1 LKKISICIPSYKR
14 PENIRRLLGSIAIQ
28 TFKDFEIVITDDSPD
43 DSVKRVVDS
52 FSELSILYFKNE
64 TALGTPAN
72 WNKGIS
78 LAKGDWIKIMHD
90 DDWFRTSES
99 LETFAQK
106 TNENKAFIFSQYV
119 TVFESGQERKSNFP
133 LLWKDLIVN
142 SPLTLL
148 ANNVIGAP
156 SVTLINKNF
165 AELYD
170 ERMKWRVDIDY
181 YIRLLEKEKGYALI
195 NDYLVNIGMS
205 ESQVTNYSINNPQ
218 VELPE
223 GLLLLK
229 KYGIKPLKNAIV
241 YDAWW
246 RIVRNCN
253 IRRKEQ
259 LYDYVP
265 DGQWPKAIIEIVRH
279 QSRVPAKFLK
289 IGILSKLIML
299 LSRFLNRNIP
309 NG

>member
-1 LKKISICIPSYKR
+1 LKKFSICIPSYKR
-14 PENIRRLLGSIAIQ
+14 PGNIRRLLGSIAMQ

-43 DSVKRVVDS
+43 DSVKQVVDS
-52 FSELSILYFKNE
+52 FSELPITYFKNDKP
-64 TALGTPAN
+64 LGTPAN

-78 LAKGDWIKIMHD
+78 LARGEWIKIMHD

-99 LETFAQK
+99 LQLFAQK
-106 TNENKAFIFSQYV
+106 TNENKAFIFSQYI
-119 TVFESGQERKSNFP
+119 TVFESGEEKKSNFP

-142 SPLTLL
+142 NPLTLL

-156 SVTLINKNF
+156 SVTLINKKF

-181 YIRLLEKEKGYALI
+181 YIRLLKKEKGYAFI
-195 NDYLVNIGMS
+195 NDHLVNIGMS

-229 KYGIKPLKNAIV
+229 KYGIQPLKNAIV

-253 IRRKEQ
+253 IRKKEQ

-265 DGQWPKAIIEIVRH
+265 GEQWPKVVVEIVRH
-279 QSRVPAKFLK
+279 QSKVPAKLLK

-299 LSRFLNRNIP
+299 LSRFLNRHILND
-309 NG
+309 